1 MSPPRPTG
9 RIRWLRSVRSASPPR
24 PTGRIRWLAG
34 DPALCQAL
42 DQAWEDPAGAGAER
56 TVLRDRPERR
66 RLLRFRW
73 REGPDLFVKQFYM
86 AGQRHRVR
94 KRLVRILRV
103 EAARR
108 EWRALCRLARAGIP
122 VPTPRALGILPG
134 GDRILAMDHLP
145 GEALDAALRQAAGPD
160 AAGRGETLDHA
171 RLASELGRL
180 LAALH
185 AQGVV
190 HRDLHSG
197 NVFLGD
203 AGPILLDL
211 QLARPGR
218 SRRARLRDVGDLEC
232 SLEPALSLTSR
243 VRFRAAALGLSRP
256 FDAGART
263 LLRAAGE
270 AASERASAHSRSR
283 RRRTASTGRRFR
295 SASYEGA
302 RGLRVADFGADL
314 LEQALVAHD
323 AGEGEELKHGAQ
335 TRVSALRVGSQG
347 VVVKEFR
354 PAGLAGRVT
363 ERLQGSAA
371 RRSWRAGFG
380 LEAHG
385 IGSARPLA
393 FLERRRAGLPAGSF
407 LLLEDLRPS
416 RRASDLEV
424 GKQERVVAAL
434 ARLLERLAAHRIL
447 HGDLTAH
454 RVWWVGQGDSLE
466 LRISGLEHVR
476 FDTPLSDSE
485 RAGMRARLDATLPGE
500 GLSSAGRR

>member
-1 MSPPRPTG
+1 
-9 RIRWLRSVRSASPPR
+9 VRDASPPR

-34 DPALCQAL
+34 DPGLCQAL
-42 DQAWEDPAGAGAER
+42 DQAWEDPASAGAER

-73 REGPDLFVKQFYM
+73 HPGPDLFVKQFYM
-86 AGQRHRVR
+86 AGQRHRAR

-108 EWRALCRLARAGIP
+108 EWRALCRLDRAGVP

-145 GEALDAALRQAAGPD
+145 GKALDAALREASEPD
-160 AAGRGETLDHA
+160 ATVRGETLDPP

-190 HRDLHSG
+190 HRDLHHG
-197 NVFLGD
+197 NVFLGE
-203 AGPILLDL
+203 AGPVLLDL

-232 SLEPALSLTSR
+232 SLERTLSLTSR
-243 VRFRAAALGLSRP
+243 VRFRAAALDLSRP
-256 FDAGART
+256 FDAGARR

-283 RRRTASTGRRFR
+283 RRRTMYTGRRFR
-295 SASYEGA
+295 SAIHAGA

-323 AGEGEELKHGAQ
+323 AGKGQELKNGAR
-335 TRVSALRVGSQG
+335 TRVSAVRIGGQA

-354 PAGLAGRVT
+354 PAGLTGRVT
-363 ERLQGSAA
+363 EHLQGSGA
-371 RRSWRAGFG
+371 RRCWRAGFG

-393 FLERRRAGLPAGSF
+393 YLERRRAGLPAGS
-407 LLLEDLRPS
+407 LLVLEDLRPG
-416 RRASDLEV
+416 RRASELDV
-424 GKQERVVAAL
+424 GMHERVVAEL
-434 ARLLERLAAHRIL
+434 ARLLVRLAAHRIL
-447 HGDLTAH
+447 HGDLTAD
-454 RVWWVGQGDSLE
+454 RVWWVGQGDALE

-476 FDTPLSDSE
+476 FDTPLSDAE
-485 RAGMRARLDATLPGE
+485 RASMRARLDATLPGG
-500 GLSSAGRR
+500 GLSSAGKR